1 MRVCGAWIG
10 SLAWLLLA
18 VAGARAQGSAPQV
31 SVLVDPCVPVDHA
44 KLERLLAIELGT
56 STSQGAMHAAPTRIS
71 VACSVQGIELRIED
85 ALTRKSMSRTLPA
98 SSFVGAESTRLLA
111 LAIAEFVV
119 ASWIELNVQ
128 STPAVEPVGPA
139 PNPSER
145 RMAERVVAKRAPPP
159 IAPRNNSVS
168 AALGAG
174 VWSSN
179 DGLTLGGGLRL
190 WQLAFAP
197 IAWAAAAD
205 IGVTSVD
212 IDSGT
217 IDVTSMSLALAL
229 AMHLRFGSAAFFTGP
244 GGRVGR
250 AILSGNPNDRMQAEG
265 KSWGAWFGGPIW
277 LSRLELW
284 AGERARIGLELE
296 LGLATLPIH
305 ATIKPADATGK
316 EEEVFAMKGVWV
328 SSALTVGL
336 GF

>member
-1 MRVCGAWIG
+1 MRVCGAWFG

-18 VAGARAQGSAPQV
+18 VAGARAQGNAPQV

-56 STSQGAMHAAPTRIS
+56 STSQGAMHPAPTRVS

-98 SSFVGAESTRLLA
+98 SSFAGAESTRLLA

-139 PNPSER
+139 PNASER

-168 AALGAG
+168 AALDAG

-179 DGLTLGGGLRL
+179 DGLMLGGGLRL

-205 IGVTSVD
+205 VGVTSVNVS
-212 IDSGT
+212 SGT

-229 AMHLRFGSAAFFTGP
+229 AMHLRFGSGALFTGP
-244 GGRVGR
+244 GGRIGL
-250 AILSGNPNDRMQAEG
+250 AIVSGDPKDRTQAEG
-265 KSWGAWFGGPIW
+265 KSFSAWIGGPIW

-284 AGERARIGLELE
+284 AGERVRLGLELE
-296 LGLATLPIH
+296 IGLATLPVR
-305 ATIKPADATGK
+305 ATVEK
-316 EEEVFAMKGVWV
+316 EEVFAMEGVWI
-328 SSALTVGL
+328 SSALTLGVG
-336 GF
+336 F

>member
-1 MRVCGAWIG
+1 VRVRGAWFG

-18 VAGARAQGSAPQV
+18 VAGARAQGTAPPV
-31 SVLVDPCVPVDHA
+31 SVLVDPCVPVDHG

-56 STSQGAMHAAPTRIS
+56 STSQGAMHAAPTRVS

-98 SSFVGAESTRLLA
+98 SSFAGAESTRLLA

-128 STPAVEPVGPA
+128 AAPAVEPIGPP
-139 PNPSER
+139 PNATER

-159 IAPRNNSVS
+159 VPPRNDSVS
-168 AALGAG
+168 AAFNAG

-179 DGLTLGGGLRL
+179 DGLMLGGGLRL

-197 IAWAAAAD
+197 FAWAAAAD
-205 IGVTSVD
+205 INVTSVD
-212 IDSGT
+212 VSYGA

-229 AMHLRFGSAAFFTGP
+229 ALRVRFGSAAFFTGP
-244 GGRVGR
+244 GARIGL
-250 AILSGNPNDRMQAEG
+250 AIVSGDPKDRTQAEG
-265 KSWGAWFGGPIW
+265 KSWSAPHGGPIW

-284 AGERARIGLELE
+284 GGERLRIGLELE
-296 LGLATLPIH
+296 IGLSTLPVT
-305 ATIKPADATGK
+305 ATVEK
-316 EEEVFAMKGVWV
+316 EQVFSMKGVWV
-328 SSALTVGL
+328 SSGLTLGL